1 VKISP
6 AKVEQFL
13 RSINPELYGVLV
25 FGPDD
30 GLVRE
35 RSDSLAR
42 LIVPDLNDPFR
53 IGELTTDRI
62 RNEPA
67 LLTDEIS
74 ANALTGGRRIV
85 RIRDASDELT
95 GNLESVIDSW
105 SGDTLIIMQAGNLSP
120 QSTLRKLAEGSDKVA
135 AIPCYTDDA
144 LGLERI
150 IRETLNEA
158 NISIEPNTVNWLT
171 SRLGVDRAVSRQE
184 LEKLSIYAG
193 HEGRIEIYDAISCAG
208 DSSVQSLENLVFA
221 AADGDRVELDRSISQ
236 ALQDGI
242 PAITVLR
249 TMVGHLNRLH
259 IVTTKMAA
267 GENVERAMKSLRPPV
282 FFKFENRF
290 RNQLVFWRPDRI
302 CRAIELI
309 LDAEYRCKLTSVPE
323 AALCGRTLLQVST
336 FSRQNR

>member
-1 VKISP
+1 MKISP

-13 RSINPELYGVLV
+13 RSIDPELYGVLV
-25 FGPDD
+25 YGPDE

-35 RSDSLAR
+35 RSESLAR
-42 LIVPDLNDPFR
+42 LIVSDLNDPFQ
-53 IGELTTDRI
+53 IGELTTHRI

-67 LLTDEIS
+67 LLADEIL

-105 SGDTLIIMQAGNLSP
+105 SGDTLLIMQAGNLSP
-120 QSTLRKLAEGSDKVA
+120 QSTLRKLAEGSNKVA
-135 AIPCYTDDA
+135 AIPCYADDA

-150 IRETLNEA
+150 ILETLNEA
-158 NISIEPNTVNWLT
+158 NISIEPNTVNWLI

-193 HEGRIEIYDAISCAG
+193 HAGRIEIYDAISCVG
-208 DSSVQSLENLVFA
+208 DSSAQSLENLVFA
-221 AADGDRVELDRSISQ
+221 AADGDRVELDRSITQ

-242 PAITVLR
+242 SAISVLR
-249 TMVGHLNRLH
+249 TMVAHLNRLH
-259 IVTTKMAA
+259 IVTTKVAA
-267 GENVERAMKSLRPPV
+267 GENVERAMKSLRPPI
-282 FFKFENRF
+282 FFKLENRF
-290 RNQLVFWRPDRI
+290 RNQLISWRPDRI
-302 CRAIELI
+302 CQAIELI
-309 LDAEYRCKLTSVPE
+309 LDAEYRCKLASVPE

-336 FSRQNR
+336 FSRQDR